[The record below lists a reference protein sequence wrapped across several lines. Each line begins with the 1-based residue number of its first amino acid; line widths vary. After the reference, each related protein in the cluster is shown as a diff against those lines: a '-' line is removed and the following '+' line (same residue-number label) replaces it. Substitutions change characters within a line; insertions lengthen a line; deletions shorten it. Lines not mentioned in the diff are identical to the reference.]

1 MRADRSELKKLVD
14 RAFEIFSKEPQLIR
28 REEGEFL
35 VVGDTHGDLETTLN
49 AIKIAEEE
57 SLDLLFLGDYV
68 DRGPRQIENIATLL
82 ELKLSWGDRLI
93 MLRGNHESA
102 EMNRWYGFFNVVAAS
117 YGPDFYQEFA
127 RVFSQLPYA
136 ALLPGRV
143 FCAHGGIPRN
153 LESIDEIES
162 FPKGE
167 IDPAH
172 PKALQLVWNDP
183 CEDIEEFAPS
193 WRGGGAM
200 LFGRLAFERFMSRNK
215 LSLMIRSHEPQD
227 KGYGYL
233 FDDRLLTIFSC
244 RYYGIRPAGAI
255 LRAGEAEIRYLE

>member
-1 MRADRSELKKLVD
+1 
-14 RAFEIFSKEPQLIR
+14 
-28 REEGEFL
+28 
-35 VVGDTHGDLETTLN
+35 
-49 AIKIAEEE
+49 
-57 SLDLLFLGDYV
+57 
-68 DRGPRQIENIATLL
+68 
-82 ELKLSWGDRLI
+82 

-167 IDPAH
+167 IDPALI
-172 PKALQLVWNDP
+172 P
-183 CEDIEEFAPS
+183 
-193 WRGGGAM
+193 R
-200 LFGRLAFERFMSRNK
+200 LFSSSG
-215 LSLMIRSHEPQD
+215 
-227 KGYGYL
+227 
-233 FDDRLLTIFSC
+233 TIHA
-244 RYYGIRPAGAI
+244 RI
-255 LRAGEAEIRYLE
+255 